1 MLKTVDDLQTI
12 GVEKTETD
20 SVKNSGMVHEKF
32 CYSFVVSLQNFALS
46 AAAPNT
52 KTVNLWS
59 KE

>member
-20 SVKNSGMVHEKF
+20 SVENSGMIHEKF
-32 CYSFVVSLQNFALS
+32 CYSLLVSLQNFPVFT
-46 AAAPNT
+46 AAPNT
-52 KTVNLWS
+52 KTVNIWS